1 MRFSI
6 FNLVNDQVRL
16 VDTPSGR
23 NPIRIGRDAD
33 NDIVL
38 NSNFVAS
45 ISGLLFNAGDGQGW
59 RFQPLE
65 NDWRLAEQDLE
76 IGSQT
81 VVHQG
86 QSLIVADFQIDIIK
100 FDNASDQ
107 SSESDRRR
115 KLDQAASQIIVE
127 IHNELCTIIDQLDLD
142 NPASLTANQQP
153 RQDVVL
159 DIERHLAD
167 IADQH
172 PRLSASGPLRSAEAN
187 HFAGLSLRGR
197 LLRFVVSE
205 QLAESELKDKAEW
218 RKNLSSDPELERK
231 IQTLAG
237 FFISRLELD
246 EKVDVSFRM
255 QTLEQGFWDTWKE
268 FIPQLGRDV
277 IRYLCLCQIRREIKD
292 LMYGLGPLEELLE
305 NPTITEIMVN
315 DAENIFIEKDGSIEN
330 SGRRFVRSID
340 PIIQKIASHVQ
351 RKIDTSEP
359 MVDARLADGSRV
371 NIIIKPL
378 TVQGPCLTIRRFPI
392 KRLSI
397 ERLVE
402 IGALS
407 PEASNFLQAAVVMR
421 CNILVAGG
429 TGTGKTTLL
438 NSLSAFIPEKER
450 IITIEDTAELRIPRT
465 HVVSLETRL
474 KNAEGKG
481 AIDIRMLMK
490 NALRMRPDRII
501 VGECRGGEALD
512 MLQAMNTGHD
522 GSMTTLH
529 ANSPADVVSRLEV
542 MVQQNGDT
550 VLPVASIHQQIASAI
565 DIIIQ
570 LSTETFENPSTGVRQ
585 RRRFVSAITEV
596 AEVDPDHHNVRLKH
610 IFRIARDGS
619 LRPTG
624 CLPTFIEKL
633 ITDGGMKLQNLLL
646 KNPAGIHS

>member
-1 MRFSI
+1 MRFRI
-6 FNLVNDQVRL
+6 FSLLNDQIRF
-16 VDTPSGR
+16 VDTPPGR
-23 NPIRIGRDAD
+23 NPIRIGRDAG

-38 NSNFVAS
+38 NSNLIAPEAG
-45 ISGLLFNAGDGQGW
+45 ILFNAGDGQGW
-59 RFQPLE
+59 MFQPYDNE
-65 NDWRLAEQDLE
+65 WRLAEQDLE
-76 IGSQT
+76 IGSRT
-81 VVHQG
+81 VVLKDRPLH
-86 QSLIVADFQIDIIK
+86 VADFQIDVF
-100 FDNASDQ
+100 FDDAADQ

-115 KLDQAASQIIVE
+115 KLDHAASRIIID
-127 IHNELCTIIDQLDLD
+127 IHNELCRIIDQLNLD
-142 NPASLTANQQP
+142 HPGSKTGNQQP
-153 RQDVVL
+153 RQELVL
-159 DIERHLAD
+159 DIERHLAE
-167 IADQH
+167 IADRH
-172 PRLSASGPLRSAEAN
+172 PRLSSSGSLRSAEAS

-197 LLRFVVSE
+197 LLRFVVSG
-205 QLAESELKDKAEW
+205 QLAESDLTEQAEW
-218 RKNLSSDPELERK
+218 RRNLSSDPECERK
-231 IQTLAG
+231 IQSLSDQ
-237 FFISRLELD
+237 FINRLELN
-246 EKVDVSFRM
+246 EARDVSFRM
-255 QTLEQGFWDTWKE
+255 QTLELEFWDIWKASL
-268 FIPQLGRDV
+268 PLLGMDV
-277 IRYLCLCQIRREIKD
+277 VRYLCLCQIRREIKD
-292 LMYGLGPLEELLE
+292 LMFGLGPLEELLE

-340 PIIQKIASHVQ
+340 PVIQKIASRVQ

-402 IGALS
+402 IGALT
-407 PEASNFLQAAVVMR
+407 PEASEFLRAAVVMR
-421 CNILVAGG
+421 CNVLVAGG

-438 NSLSAFIPEKER
+438 NALSAFIPEKER

-529 ANSPADVVSRLEV
+529 ANSPADVISRLEV

-550 VLPVASIHQQIASAI
+550 VLPVSSIHQQIASAI
-565 DIIIQ
+565 DLIIQ
-570 LSTETFENPSTGVRQ
+570 LSTETFENPATGVRQ
-585 RRRFVSAITEV
+585 RRRFISSITEV
-596 AEVDPDHHNVRLKH
+596 AEVDPDRHSVRLKQL
-610 IFRIARDGS
+610 FRISRDGS

-624 CLPTFIEKL
+624 CLPSFIEKL

-646 KNPAGIHS
+646 KPTAGSLR